1 MPPQPRVQWVR
12 LGQTRAEPIG
22 GVHYT
27 PELSSGDL
35 WRSIRLVQVGFS
47 SSGEFPEGYL
57 KSHVVA
63 VNLSAPETVA
73 EVSMAGGWKNVRQEP
88 GDISV
93 YPAGMPY
100 SCRWTGPAKGL
111 VLELRPE
118 SLVAVT
124 GSAAAPGEFEPR
136 PASAAKDPFV
146 THLALSLRDELQAGN
161 PRGSLF
167 GETLGIALTAHVLHT
182 YAGSPLDVR
191 QQRYRLPPAR
201 LRRVTDYIE
210 ANLDRPVSLV
220 TLANVA
226 GLSVFHF
233 AHVFKETTGF
243 APHRYV
249 LQRRIE
255 RGVAL
260 LREQYLPISDIALRC
275 GFANQ
280 SHFAGAFRRA
290 LGVSPHEY
298 RSSYVR
304 VRSQSVGT

>member
-1 MPPQPRVQWVR
+1 MPPQPRVEWVGV
-12 LGQTRAEPIG
+12 GQTRAQPIG
-22 GVHYT
+22 GVHYA

-35 WRSIRLVQVGFS
+35 WRGIRLVQVGFS

-73 EVSMAGGWKNVRQEP
+73 EVSMAGGWKNVRREP
-88 GDISV
+88 GDVSV

-100 SCRWTGPAKGL
+100 SCRWIGPAKGL
-111 VLELRPE
+111 LLELRPE

-124 GSAAAPGEFEPR
+124 GSAAPGEFEPR
-136 PASAAKDPFV
+136 PASAAKDSFV
-146 THLALSLRDELQAGN
+146 THLALTLRDELQAGN
-161 PRGSLF
+161 PRGRLF
-167 GETLGIALTAHVLHT
+167 GEALGIALAAHVLHT
-182 YAGSPLDVR
+182 YAGCRLDVR

-210 ANLDRPVSLV
+210 WNLDRPVSLV
-220 TLANVA
+220 TLAKVA

-249 LQRRIE
+249 LKRRIE
-255 RGVAL
+255 RGVTL
-260 LREQYLPISDIALRC
+260 LREQHLSMSEIALRC

-280 SHFAGAFRRA
+280 SHFASAFRRA

-304 VRSQSVGT
+304 ARSRSAGT